1 MQVVMT
7 PQQRKKDEVKRKR
20 DADLEEAI
28 ANAGNS

>member
-7 PQQRKKDEVKRKR
+7 PQQRKKDDIKRKR

-28 ANAGNS
+28 ANANNS